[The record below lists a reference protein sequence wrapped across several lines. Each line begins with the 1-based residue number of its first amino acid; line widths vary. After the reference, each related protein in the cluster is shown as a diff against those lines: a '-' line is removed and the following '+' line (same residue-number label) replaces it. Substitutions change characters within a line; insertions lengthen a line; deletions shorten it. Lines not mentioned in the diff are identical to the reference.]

1 MKAGKLESNGKT
13 LQLSHI
19 LMNGKLADNGKISV
33 IKVKR
38 TVLKDSLFA
47 IFDKE

>member
-1 MKAGKLESNGKT
+1 
-13 LQLSHI
+13 
-19 LMNGKLADNGKISV
+19 MNGKLADNGKISV